1 MSLTS
6 PYRSFEMAEKKT
18 LRVMIVDDEPLAIER
33 LQLLLGRCEGTT
45 LVGTAVDGEAAME
58 AAEACEPDL
67 LLLDIAMPGMDGVE
81 VARAL
86 AGSKTDPAIIFVTAF
101 DNFAVA
107 AFDVAAVDYLMK
119 PVQFDR
125 LVGALERARAAIE
138 EGRAPTP
145 PASPYVQEFWV
156 PDQFGL
162 VRLAAGEIDR
172 ITKERD
178 DLRLHIG
185 HRSWLVYR
193 MNGAPEERLDPGMF
207 IHVDSSTML
216 RRDAIAGVGRDAG
229 GDWVARLRGGGEV
242 RVERDYIREV
252 KRLLGRG

>member
-6 PYRSFEMAEKKT
+6 RCRSFEMAEKKT
-18 LRVMIVDDEPLAIER
+18 LRVLIVDDEPLAIER
-33 LQLLLGRCEGTT
+33 LQLLLARCDGVA

-86 AGSKTDPAIIFVTAF
+86 AASKMDPAIIFVTAF
-101 DNFAVA
+101 DNFALA

-125 LVGALERARAAIE
+125 LVGALERARLAIDG
-138 EGRAPTP
+138 GRGPKAPLP
-145 PASPYVQEFWV
+145 PYVQEFWV
-156 PDQFGL
+156 PDQLGL
-162 VRLAAGEIDR
+162 VRIGTGEIER

-178 DLRLHIG
+178 DMRLHIG

-193 MNGAPEERLDPGMF
+193 MNGAPEERLDPEMF
-207 IHVDSSTML
+207 IHVDSSTIV
-216 RRDAIAGVGRDAG
+216 RRDAIAGIGRDAG
-229 GDWVARLRGGGEV
+229 GDWVARLRSGGEV
-242 RVERDYIREV
+242 RVERDCVGDV